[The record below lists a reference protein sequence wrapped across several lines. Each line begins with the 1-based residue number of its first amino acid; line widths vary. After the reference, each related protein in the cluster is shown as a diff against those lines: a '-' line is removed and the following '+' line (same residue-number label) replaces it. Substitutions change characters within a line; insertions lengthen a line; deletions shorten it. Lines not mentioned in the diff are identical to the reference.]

1 MFRPPDGSVVVIV
14 PSITAA
20 MVVSAFRHVEFSE
33 KAAAAIVIG
42 SLLTSAAAA
51 TSETRVVAL
60 IHIDRLL
67 RGGGLNGHLHVPRTS
82 VRLMSRLQ
90 ASVTNDVLLLLLHLQ
105 IRLRKIEGRMGE
117 FARSAVRAKS
127 DEIIDAE
134 DASSVTMTARR
145 TVPTKAPIVPRTV
158 FDLGGRVDVL
168 EGTFFVETSAELL
181 VKVAL
186 GHFRHVVL
194 VKKFAVIAF
203 LAKSA

>member
-51 TSETRVVAL
+51 AASETRVVAL

-90 ASVTNDVLLLLLHLQ
+90 TSVTNDVLLLLLHLQ

-117 FARSAVRAKS
+117 FARSAWNKR
-127 DEIIDAE
+127 
-134 DASSVTMTARR
+134 
-145 TVPTKAPIVPRTV
+145 
-158 FDLGGRVDVL
+158 
-168 EGTFFVETSAELL
+168 
-181 VKVAL
+181 
-186 GHFRHVVL
+186 
-194 VKKFAVIAF
+194 
-203 LAKSA
+203 